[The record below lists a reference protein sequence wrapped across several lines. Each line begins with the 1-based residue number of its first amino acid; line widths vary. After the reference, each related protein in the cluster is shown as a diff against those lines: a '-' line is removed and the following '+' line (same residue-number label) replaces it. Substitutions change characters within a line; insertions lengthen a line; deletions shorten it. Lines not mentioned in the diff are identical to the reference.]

1 MSDAKDVFRVAGM
14 ILLGVFVVAVGIPL
28 VLAAAGITLGVLGFL
43 FHLAVIV
50 IKVAVLLAIG
60 YLILVGV
67 RALLR

>member
-1 MSDAKDVFRVAGM
+1 MSDAKDVMKVAGM
-14 ILLGVFVVAVGIPL
+14 ILLGVFVVSVGIPI
-28 VLAAAGITLGVLGFL
+28 VLAAAGITLGILGFL
-43 FHLAVIV
+43 FHVAVIV

>member
-1 MSDAKDVFRVAGM
+1 MSDAKDVMKVAGM
-14 ILLGVFVVAVGIPL
+14 ILLGIFVVSVGIPI
-28 VLAAAGITLGVLGFL
+28 VLAAAGITLGIIGFL

-50 IKVAVLLAIG
+50 IKVAVVVAIG

>member
-28 VLAAAGITLGVLGFL
+28 VLAAAGITLGILGTL

-50 IKVAVLLAIG
+50 IKVTVVLAIG